1 MEANLFYSGLKK
13 VDHVSLTV
21 ADLDSAIDFY
31 TKVFGAS
38 VEYRM
43 GPFDAKDLP
52 PMEDGRDWTD
62 AHVNVKSARL
72 EIAMLKLAPNLNMEL
87 FEYQKPENAAKKPP
101 ANCDVGSRHV
111 CFEVSDV
118 ASSVKYLEQHGCKA
132 MSGPIDMRD
141 GPCPPSKS
149 WYVLD
154 PFGNQL
160 ELVEYL

>member
-1 MEANLFYSGLKK
+1 MRSEHRGFTLKR

-21 ADLDSAIDFY
+21 ADLDAAVDFY
-31 TKVFGAS
+31 SRVFGATL
-38 VEYRM
+38 EYRM
-43 GPFDAKDLP
+43 GPFDAADLP
-52 PMEDGRDWTD
+52 RMEDGRDWTA
-62 AHVNVKSARL
+62 AHVNVESARL
-72 EIAMLKLAPNLNMEL
+72 EIAMLRLGTNLNMEL
-87 FEYQKPENAAKKPP
+87 FQYSKPENAAKTPP

-111 CFEVSDV
+111 CFEVGDIQSAIDHL
-118 ASSVKYLEQHGCKA
+118 SRNGCKP
-132 MSGPIDMRD
+132 MSGPIEMRD